1 MSREGYLKLLEFEDR
16 IRKEIKIP
24 DELRN
29 NLVLG
34 TTSLGGVF
42 LQFASDTRN
51 NLTVLNSKYT
61 FKIFFTTNAK
71 FNVYVDDTT
80 GLDVLIS
87 NKFKGVEGFKILRG
101 MNVRKD
107 YKIVTKKVNDWMNS
121 NRKVLY
127 SVIEN
132 K

>member
-1 MSREGYLKLLEFEDR
+1 MSREGYLKLQEFEDR

-51 NLTVLNSKYT
+51 NLTVLNSAYT
-61 FKIFFTTNAK
+61 FKIFFTVNAK
-71 FNVYVDDTT
+71 FNIYVDDTT
-80 GLDVLIS
+80 GLDVIIS
-87 NKFKGVEGFKILRG
+87 NKLKGVVGFKNLRG
-101 MNVRKD
+101 MTIRKD
-107 YKIVTKKVNDWMNS
+107 YRVVTKKVNDWMNT